1 MTLRFRCV
9 GSYLG
14 LGPFSVLV
22 PVTLTGIFHVS
33 THHASVRGT
42 SALRRGADASELARS
57 CLGHPCSRFLHGRSV
72 VTDTLSAER
81 VLTPKALKGKLKR
94 TRPRGYTEAPAGA
107 RGAKHC
113 TVWMGVACA
122 HPSQSR
128 NLLATICL
136 DPQLVYG
143 AACAALGT
151 VRSARRP
158 RRGRWRG
165 QLAERLAQE
174 TLGRREALVRVV
186 GKEEVVMGREGR
198 LSGDARALKVIE
210 PRSVLL

>member
-1 MTLRFRCV
+1 MPGRLRNDTRGCRDVLLKMFMYDDCV
-9 GSYLG
+9 ISRARSGNTNSESFMFQRIMLPY
-14 LGPFSVLV
+14 VVRV
-22 PVTLTGIFHVS
+22 PS
-33 THHASVRGT
+33 TAARTRASSPG
-42 SALRRGADASELARS
+42 DASAAPARDS
-57 CLGHPCSRFLHGRSV
+57 FTV
-72 VTDTLSAER
+72 VTDTLSVAR

-94 TRPRGYTEAPAGA
+94 TRPRGNTEAPAGA

-113 TVWMGVACA
+113 TVWMGVPVHFLRHRATFSPRSA
-122 HPSQSR
+122 SIL
-128 NLLATICL
+128 NLCM
-136 DPQLVYG
+136 
-143 AACAALGT
+143 AL
-151 VRSARRP
+151 RSARRP

>member
-9 GSYLG
+9 LGSYLG
-14 LGPFSVLV
+14 LG
-22 PVTLTGIFHVS
+22 
-33 THHASVRGT
+33 
-42 SALRRGADASELARS
+42 ARS
-57 CLGHPCSRFLHGRSV
+57 GNTNSESFMFQRIMLPYVVRVPSAAARTRASSPGAASAAPARDSFTV
-72 VTDTLSAER
+72 VTDTLSVER

-122 HPSQSR
+122 LPSQSR

>member
-1 MTLRFRCV
+1 MLPYVVR
-9 GSYLG
+9 
-14 LGPFSVLV
+14 V
-22 PVTLTGIFHVS
+22 PSAAARTR
-33 THHASVRGT
+33 ASSPGAA
-42 SALRRGADASELARS
+42 SAAPARDS
-57 CLGHPCSRFLHGRSV
+57 FTV
-72 VTDTLSAER
+72 VTDTLSVER

-122 HPSQSR
+122 LPSQSR

-136 DPQLVYG
+136 DPQLLVYG
-143 AACAALGT
+143 AACTALGT

>member
-1 MTLRFRCV
+1 LSV
-9 GSYLG
+9 APVKHNSISLVLG
-14 LGPFSVLV
+14 AASRSGN
-22 PVTLTGIFHVS
+22 TLTANLSCFN
-33 THHASVRGT
+33 ASCFRT
-42 SALRRGADASELARS
+42 WYECPPPRRGRERARQELPRPPLLAIPSRS
-57 CLGHPCSRFLHGRSV
+57 S

-122 HPSQSR
+122 LPSQSR

-136 DPQLVYG
+136 DPQLLVYG
-143 AACAALGT
+143 AACTALGT